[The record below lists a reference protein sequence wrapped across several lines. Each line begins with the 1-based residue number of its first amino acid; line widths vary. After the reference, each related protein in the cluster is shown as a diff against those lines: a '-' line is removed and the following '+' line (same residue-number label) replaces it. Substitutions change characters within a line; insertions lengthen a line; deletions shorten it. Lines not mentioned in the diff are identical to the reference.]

1 MSKQQLI
8 YVNVTPI
15 SSTEHKGFSVKGE
28 GHLKFAAEVNSVP
41 VTASEILQVAQEL
54 PVVFSGADEL
64 VPVVIMGM
72 RDNEN
77 LAINADGKWQGRY
90 VPAFLRR
97 YPFIFAGNA
106 ENSQLTLCV
115 DDSYAGWNSDD
126 KGERLFDSEGAQTQY
141 LQGVVKFLQD
151 YQTQLVRTQAFCK
164 RIKEL
169 DLLEPVTA
177 NFQMAE
183 GDRVSL
189 GGFQAISKSKLKALP
204 QETLMQMFAAD
215 ELELIYQHLF
225 SLGRFNHLIDLSN
238 KTAQD

>member
-1 MSKQQLI
+1 MSKQLLI
-8 YVNVTPI
+8 YSNITPV
-15 SSTEHKGFSVKGE
+15 SSNQHKAFSVKGE
-28 GHLKFAAEVNSVP
+28 GHLSFASEVNSVP
-41 VTASEILQVAQEL
+41 VTASEFAQVAQEL
-54 PVVFSGADEL
+54 PVVFSEGDDL
-64 VPVVIMGM
+64 VPVVIMGF
-72 RDNEN
+72 RDKQN
-77 LAINADGKWQGRY
+77 LVINAEGKWQGRY

-97 YPFIFAGNA
+97 YPFVFAGST
-106 ENSQLTLCV
+106 ENDQFTLCV

-189 GGFQAISKSKLKALP
+189 GGFQAVSKSKLKSLP